1 MRFSKILEKCK
12 ISWSFCVRNFMFTM
26 LCCILRKGFSI
37 TLHLTMAI
45 SHITGEPPWSNIMRL
60 LTDRDSTETELL
72 IYAMSLLN
80 KTLNGIPDQDS
91 YYDQVDALEE
101 QGIASVIRRW
111 ELSTQLPWCS
121 GYCTRFAR
129 SRRRHRMCHRGWIT
143 APTQRRKKNE

>member
-1 MRFSKILEKCK
+1 
-12 ISWSFCVRNFMFTM
+12 MFTM

-101 QGIASVIRRW
+101 QGIASVIRR
-111 ELSTQLPWCS
+111 
-121 GYCTRFAR
+121 
-129 SRRRHRMCHRGWIT
+129 
-143 APTQRRKKNE
+143 